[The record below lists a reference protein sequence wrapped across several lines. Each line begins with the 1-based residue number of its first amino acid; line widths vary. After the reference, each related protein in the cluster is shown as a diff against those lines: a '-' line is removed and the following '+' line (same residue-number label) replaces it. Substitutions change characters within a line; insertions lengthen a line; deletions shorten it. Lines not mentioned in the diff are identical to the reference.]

1 MVSEASSFRSSASRR
16 SISRSRPC
24 TLPEGELSMLREIRP
39 AIVLVIALTLITGVA
54 YPFAITG
61 IAQVIFPHRAQGSL
75 VERDGKVVGSALIG
89 QEFTSEGYFHGRL
102 SATTAPD
109 PNDSTK
115 TVPAPY
121 NAANSGG
128 SNLGPTNKSL
138 VDRIEGDIEK
148 LKQENPSAQ
157 IPADLVTTSGSGL
170 DPHIS
175 PEAALFQV
183 PRVAKVRNLPENRVR
198 QLVAENTSD
207 RLIGILGEPYVNVL
221 ELNLALDRAGG
232 R

>member
-1 MVSEASSFRSSASRR
+1 
-16 SISRSRPC
+16 
-24 TLPEGELSMLREIRP
+24 MLREIRP
-39 AIVLVIALTLITGVA
+39 AIVFVVALTLITGVA

-61 IAQVIFPHRAQGSL
+61 IAQILFPDNSHGSL
-75 VERDGKVVGSALIG
+75 VERDGKVVGSTLIG
-89 QEFTSEGYFHGRL
+89 QEFTSEGYFHGRP

-115 TVPAPY
+115 TAPAPY

-128 SNLGPTNKSL
+128 SNLGPTSKAL
-138 VDRIEGDIEK
+138 IERVQGDIEK

-157 IPADLVTTSGSGL
+157 VPADLVTTSGSGL

-175 PEAALFQV
+175 PDAALFQV
-183 PRVAKVRNLPENRVR
+183 PRVAKARNLSQNVLR
-198 QLVAENTSD
+198 QLIAAHTSD
-207 RLIGILGEPYVNVL
+207 RLIGLLGEPRVNVL
-221 ELNLALDRAGG
+221 ELNLALDRLAG